1 MESSYTYNESVNDKR
16 KSREYLSER
25 LFLNLFVSRTKILS
39 HFDRRQSLASAF
51 ALLANWSLKIS
62 VTISEIGKSEEISSF
77 SFCSTTPILKIVLEY
92 SFNCVIIQLTINN
105 NNKSYFQTKQS
116 QTKQF
121 LMNSIQIIPIKRE

>member
-92 SFNCVIIQLTINN
+92 SFNCEPNKTI
-105 NNKSYFQTKQS
+105 SYELNPNYTDKTRVSMFCLC
-116 QTKQF
+116 F
-121 LMNSIQIIPIKRE
+121 